1 MSDAIQGLETA
12 LDLLKSAREI
22 SAEQKDAKAK
32 IIEQAKARAEYA
44 EADSKQAQADEAA
57 VSLEN
62 EIKKIALDLAEL
74 CAELPERV
82 KVKMFAIVT
91 PYDKVA
97 ARDWCFVNFRPA
109 LALDEKTFEK
119 AVKDGNIPAELATVI
134 KEARAQIATKL

>member
-1 MSDAIQGLETA
+1 MDTIQQLETT

-57 VSLEN
+57 ISLEN
-62 EIKKIALDLAEL
+62 EIKKIALDLAEI

-82 KVKMFAIVT
+82 KVKMFAVVT

-97 ARDWCFVNFRPA
+97 AREWCFANFRPA

-119 AVKDGNIPAELATVI
+119 AVKDGNIPADLAQVV